1 MGKHDDPAEVENQN
15 RWQETI
21 HLFRSFVAIRN
32 EERTWAANMV
42 TGEPE
47 LQVN

>member
-1 MGKHDDPAEVENQN
+1 MIQQKWKTRTDG
-15 RWQETI
+15 RI